1 MVSAF
6 KEPSIEANKNAYMF
20 CHRCTLQVDLIRISG
35 VFTQLVYNGEYA
47 NGITSREEFSGSDGT

>member
-35 VFTQLVYNGEYA
+35 VLTQLVYNGEHEK
-47 NGITSREEFSGSDGT
+47 GRTLREEFNGSDRT